1 MLSPS
6 PHPVVLVCAPV
17 PSSEAAPQVLGVDSK
32 YDGPQVSLTEAQ
44 FRWEMNGMSKGLCV
58 CATLLTFLVWFP
70 QRMPWPQRSLLKA
83 SATLL
88 LVRCMIIHIAKV
100 HSSLFNVPPH
110 PCTHT
115 HTHTTHTM
123 HRLAQAGGCDQGHDV
138 MCPNEPTRVI
148 QNIYNFGNEKLVNF
162 QSLTNANIAPNFS
175 GLKTLANRTPLCLLC
190 CVCVA
195 CPLLSLALSCSLVN
209 SKARAAHPQLLHT
222 SSYSHHG
229 QVVSNHTCTHMR
241 VRGGDTEHEAPFVT
255 KSRAGFT
262 HTCTHAHAR
271 SSLLLLPA

>member
-1 MLSPS
+1 MATEKLAEGIRNFAAGKVYDYKYCQGSLLTVQCP
-6 PHPVVLVCAPV
+6 
-17 PSSEAAPQVLGVDSK
+17 AAPLH
-32 YDGPQVSLTEAQ
+32 TH
-44 FRWEMNGMSKGLCV
+44 N
-58 CATLLTFLVWFP
+58 
-70 QRMPWPQRSLLKA
+70 
-83 SATLL
+83 
-88 LVRCMIIHIAKV
+88 
-100 HSSLFNVPPH
+100 
-110 PCTHT
+110 THT
-115 HTHTTHTM
+115 I

-175 GLKTLANRTPLCLLC
+175 GLKTLANRERGVHLCAC
-190 CVCVA
+190 CVVCVA

-262 HTCTHAHAR
+262 HTCTHSLVSAAVTSLKTGKVVVILAGRYAGRKAVIVKTFDDGNSAR
-271 SSLLLLPA
+271 KFGHCVGM